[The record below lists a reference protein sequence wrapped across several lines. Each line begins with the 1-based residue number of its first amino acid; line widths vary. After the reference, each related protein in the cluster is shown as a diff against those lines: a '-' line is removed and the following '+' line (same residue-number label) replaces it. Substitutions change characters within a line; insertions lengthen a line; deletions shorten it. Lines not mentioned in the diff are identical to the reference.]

1 MALADLAEGAR
12 DYVAASRSPRTLR
25 AYQLDWTDFTTWC
38 NNRGLQS
45 LPAAPTTVV
54 LYITHLA
61 DTKKPSTISRR
72 LVSIAQAHKAERHP
86 SPTADE
92 SVRLV
97 HAGIRRTLGVATR
110 EVRPVVTEDLRRMVA
125 TCGNDLIGTRDRA
138 LLLLGFAAARRRS
151 ELVSLDVH
159 DVAETKD
166 GLVVSVR
173 RSKTDPEGKGMKVGV
188 PYGSFPETCPV
199 RAVKAWKDAAVIEDG
214 PLFRPVDRHGN
225 VGSTG
230 LSDRAVALV
239 VKKRAELAGIDPS
252 EVSGH
257 SLRAGLATSAAAAGV
272 PERVIA
278 NTTGHKSMAV
288 LRRYIRG
295 GELFKE
301 NAAAAVGL

>member
-1 MALADLAEGAR
+1 MALADLAEGAG

-25 AYQLDWTDFTTWC
+25 AYELDWWDFTTWC
-38 NNRGLQS
+38 KGQRLKS
-45 LPAAPTTVV
+45 LPAAPTTVA

-72 LVSIAQAHKAERHP
+72 LVSIAQAHKAARYP
-86 SPTADE
+86 SPTTDE

-97 HAGIRRTLGVATR
+97 HAGIRRTLGVAPR
-110 EVRPVVTEDLRRMVA
+110 EVKPIVTEDLKQMVA
-125 TCGNDLIGTRDRA
+125 TCGSDLIGLRDRA

-151 ELVSLDVH
+151 ELVALDVD
-159 DVAETKD
+159 DVTETKD
-166 GLVVSVR
+166 GFVVTVR
-173 RSKTDPEGKGMKVGV
+173 RSKTDPEGEGMKVGV
-188 PYGSFPETCPV
+188 PFGSYRETCPV
-199 RAVKAWKDAAVIEDG
+199 RAVKAWKEAAGIEGG

-225 VGSTG
+225 LGTTR
-230 LSDRAVALV
+230 LSDKAVALV
-239 VKKRAELAGIDPS
+239 IKKRSELAGIDPS

-278 NTTGHKSMAV
+278 NTTGHKSMTV
-288 LRRYIRG
+288 LRRYIRS